1 MICKMEGMILKMVL
15 EETKFLMKKY
25 NIKANK
31 SLGQNF
37 LIDDDVIDK
46 IVDGAE
52 VEKDDIVIEIGP
64 GLGSMTKILL
74 ERARKVI
81 CIELDPKMIKIL
93 HDRFIAYS
101 NIEIINEDVLK
112 IDLNKLIE
120 DELLNEKNIR
130 DVKIVANLPYYITT
144 PIIMK
149 LIESNLKIES
159 ITVMI
164 QKEVADR
171 LIEIPSGKNTGAIT
185 YTVYY
190 YCDSENIGIVDN
202 TSFIPMPEVTS
213 EIIRLKLRKEPKVQ
227 VEDEKLFFKI
237 IKCAFMQRR
246 KTLLNSLN
254 NAGIFKDK
262 KHAEKVLTEIGL
274 AQDIRPEN
282 LSIEDYA
289 NLSDY
294 ISNNSN
300 FNC

>member
-1 MICKMEGMILKMVL
+1 MEGMILKMVL

-237 IKCAFMQRR
+237 IKCAFTQRR

-262 KHAEKVLTEIGL
+262 KQAEKVLTEIGL

-300 FNC
+300 VN